1 MTTNFINTQVG
12 QGLDVKEDALQML
25 DDTQSVLRSEA
36 GDISNASEDSIALD
50 SFVPRPVFLLQKN
63 ESQVPG
69 RRRKSKNHF

>member
-25 DDTQSVLRSEA
+25 DDTQSVLRTEA

-50 SFVPRPVFLLQKN
+50 SFVPQPVFLL
-63 ESQVPG
+63 
-69 RRRKSKNHF
+69 